1 MCIWFCLRFGFG
13 FVLFFLAQWSV
24 RFFKSNPYIETNVLY
39 MIYWGVWLGLL
50 WSSLVYAP
58 TLTSFLQFRPIKLP
72 EILGFSF
79 GIYYPNQSVHLQIW
93 IKSWYVVTSGYICPK
108 FLFDHEI
115 YPLSF
120 TTVWCGL
127 KWLAYGL
134 GIQSKLEFVA
144 VCPIVTRH
152 I

>member
-79 GIYYPNQSVHLQIW
+79 GKNYPNQSVHLQIW
-93 IKSWYVVTSGYICPK
+93 IKSWYVVTSGYI
-108 FLFDHEI
+108 
-115 YPLSF
+115 YVLSF
-120 TTVWCGL
+120 FLIMKYTL
-127 KWLAYGL
+127 FPLQQYD
-134 GIQSKLEFVA
+134 VA
-144 VCPIVTRH
+144 WNDWHMAWVFRAS
-152 I
+152 